1 MSTENPDW
9 TLFSHH
15 AHVLICLA
23 ENPRSRLREVAERVG
38 VTERTAMRLIDRL
51 DRAGVIKRVRHGRR
65 NYYEINAEGPLP
77 HPLEA
82 AYSAERI
89 LSALLHPVASADE
102 QATNTRQVKK
112 SGRAEAIRPD
122 IELKEE

>member
-1 MSTENPDW
+1 MSTEDPDW

-51 DRAGVIKRVRHGRR
+51 DRAGVIKRVRQGRR
-65 NYYEINAEGPLP
+65 NYYEIDASGPLP

-82 AYSAERI
+82 GCSVERVLRLVLQAGPDAE
-89 LSALLHPVASADE
+89 E
-102 QATNTRQVKK
+102 QAAD
-112 SGRAEAIRPD
+112 GRKQDKADRR
-122 IELKEE
+122 

>member
-1 MSTENPDW
+1 MELKMSSDDPDW

-23 ENPRSRLREVAERVG
+23 QNPRSRLREVAERVG

-51 DRAGVIKRVRHGRR
+51 DRAGVIKRVRQGRR
-65 NYYEINAEGPLP
+65 NFYEIDASGSPP

-82 AYSAERI
+82 ECSVDRV
-89 LSALLHPVASADE
+89 LRVVLQSGPDGDE
-102 QATNTRQVKK
+102 Q
-112 SGRAEAIRPD
+112 SIEGRKRNKD
-122 IELKEE
+122 GNR